1 MLKNLMLGV
10 ALVGCALACKTE
22 KTASI
27 ADPSTPTA
35 PKAECCS
42 EMKGE
47 CTAEMKAHCSEAAKA
62 ECQKAC
68 TASKP
73 QN

>member
-1 MLKNLMLGV
+1 MLKNLLLGV

-22 KTASI
+22 KAASV

-35 PKAECCS
+35 PSASCCA

-47 CTAEMKAHCSEAAKA
+47 CSAEAKA
-62 ECQKAC
+62 ACAEKKAAC
-68 TASKP
+68 EKTCPASKP

>member
-35 PKAECCS
+35 PKAECCA

-47 CTAEMKAHCSEAAKA
+47 CSAEAKAMCAEKKA

-68 TASKP
+68 PMGTKP